1 GFLIVGGV
9 RDVVAIIRVGI
20 QGYWGV
26 VEVGG
31 VELGRW
37 SLPQGPV
44 SVGDSSA
51 QGEAGCRVSRV
62 SGDGGL
68 DAIGC
73 SGLPVGVTGGIPRGP
88 GCRVFAAIFPIML
101 VDLGNEHLVPVVG
114 GLFGRKAKDVLDPLG
129 QGTTEGELEGI
140 VIPAGLV
147 GLSFESYNEGREA
160 FIVAHS
166 EVEEIFLHLCYG
178 VKDAK
183 LTRELLSES
192 EPMGEYGI
200 VWVEPE

>member
-1 GFLIVGGV
+1 GLLIVGGV
-9 RDVVAIIRVGI
+9 RDVVAIIGVGI

-37 SLPQGPV
+37 SLPRGPV
-44 SVGDSSA
+44 SVGDSA
-51 QGEAGCRVSRV
+51 AWGKAGCGVSRV
-62 SGDGGL
+62 GGDGGS
-68 DAIGC
+68 DAIGR

-88 GCRVFAAIFPIML
+88 GRRVFTAIFPITL
-101 VDLGNEHLVPVVG
+101 VDLGNERLVPVVG
-114 GLFGRKAKDVLDPLG
+114 GLFGREAKDVLDPLG
-129 QGTTEGELEGI
+129 QGTMEGEPEGV

-147 GLSFESYNEGREA
+147 GLLFKSYDEGREA
-160 FIVAHS
+160 FVVAHS
-166 EVEEIFLHLCYG
+166 EVEEIFLCLCYG

-200 VWVEPE
+200 VGVKPE

>member
-9 RDVVAIIRVGI
+9 RAVVAVVGI
-20 QGYWGV
+20 GIRRYWGV

-31 VELGRW
+31 VELGGW
-37 SLPQGPV
+37 SLSRGPIC
-44 SVGDSSA
+44 VGDSSA
-51 QGEAGCRVSRV
+51 RGEAGCGVSRA
-62 SGDGGL
+62 SGDGGS

-73 SGLPVGVTGGIPRGP
+73 SGLPVGVTGSIPRGP
-88 GCRVFAAIFPIML
+88 GRRVFAAIFPITL
-101 VDLGNEHLVPVVG
+101 VDLGNERLVPVVG
-114 GLFGRKAKDVLDPLG
+114 GLFGREAKDVLDPLG
-129 QGTTEGELEGI
+129 QGTTEGEPEGV
-140 VIPAGLV
+140 VIPAGLI
-147 GLSFESYNEGREA
+147 GLSFEPYDEGREA
-160 FIVAHS
+160 FVVAHS
-166 EVEEIFLHLCYG
+166 EVEEIFLRLCYG